1 MKVLFVTDF
10 NSYTNP
16 GGAQF
21 SNRAI
26 IEKGQELG
34 FDITEHNWT
43 SSKLQLLP
51 RYDLVISSNFQ
62 AHAQEKGNHIFNYV
76 VNHPLHVRY
85 EHDSCHYLLED
96 ARRTLF
102 LSSKLNFFLSDFHLE
117 FFQHLYGNI
126 FKNNTVVYDPID
138 VDIFQKSDCKKI
150 YDVMYCGYAHE
161 HKGFK
166 EFLNY
171 AKINSDKKLAFLGWF
186 TADTINLK
194 EDLDKLNNIESIE
207 KVEPE
212 EVYKYLQ
219 KTKAI
224 FHKPIVREPFC
235 RMVAEALLCGCEL
248 IGHKDKIGSY
258 LEYTKVGEEEFRN
271 KCRNASTLFWEKI
284 KEL

>member
-21 SNRAI
+21 SNRAV

-34 FDITEHNWT
+34 FNITEYNYN
-43 SSKLQLLP
+43 SSRIKLLQK
-51 RYDLVISSNFQ
+51 YDLVISSNLN
-62 AHAQEKGNHIFNYV
+62 AHAQEKDNYIFNYII
-76 VNHPLHVRY
+76 NHPFHVRY
-85 EHDSCHYLLED
+85 EHDSCHYLTEG
-96 ARRTLF
+96 ARRSLF
-102 LSSKLNFFLSDFHLE
+102 LSSKLNIFLSEYHLDF
-117 FFQHLYGNI
+117 FKDLYGNM
-126 FKNNTVVYDPID
+126 FQNNTIVYDPLD
-138 VDIFQKSDCKKI
+138 VDLLQKSDCEKT
-150 YDVMYCGYAHE
+150 YDVMYCGYAHTN
-161 HKGFK
+161 KGFE

-171 AKINSDKKLAFLGWF
+171 AKKNPNKKLAFLGWF
-186 TADTINLK
+186 TQDTIKLK
-194 EDLDKLNNIESIE
+194 EQLDNVDNIESLPR
-207 KVEPE
+207 VEPE
-212 EVYKYLQ
+212 EVPNYLQ

-258 LEYTKVGEEEFRN
+258 LEYTKVGEEEFRR
-271 KCRNASTLFWEKI
+271 KCQNASTLFWEKI